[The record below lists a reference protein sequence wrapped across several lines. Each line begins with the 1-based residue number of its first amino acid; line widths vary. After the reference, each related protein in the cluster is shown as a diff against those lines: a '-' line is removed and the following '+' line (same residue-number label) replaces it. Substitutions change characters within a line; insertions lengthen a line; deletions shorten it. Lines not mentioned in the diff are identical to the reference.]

1 MKTSTERILT
11 THVGSLPRPDSLVE
25 MLLARDRRDPFDA
38 AALTNA
44 VKAAV
49 EDVVARQV
57 RTGVDVVSD
66 GEAGKAGYSTY
77 VKERL
82 AGFSE
87 ADYLARPQTDLNDFP
102 GLFEMTMGRMGIK
115 APGGRQRRLCC
126 TSPVARVDNQSTQ
139 VDIANLKAALNKTPA
154 TDAFM
159 NAVSPGT
166 VAHFQPNRHYPSMS
180 DYFEAVALAMRPE
193 YEAIVASG
201 LVLQV
206 DSPDLAMSHH
216 STFQD
221 LSVPDFLAQAELAV
235 EALNHALVNV
245 PASSVRLHVCW
256 GNYEGPH
263 HHDMP
268 LETVLPVI
276 LKAKAQAISFEGSNP
291 RHAHEWKVWADRR
304 VPADKVLLP
313 GMLDTSTNFVEHPEL
328 VAQRIEQYVSVVGRE
343 RVIASTDCGFAT
355 FAGQGKIHPGVAFKK
370 LESLVEGARIA
381 SKRLWS

>member
-11 THVGSLPRPDSLVE
+11 THVGSLPRPDALVD
-25 MLLARDRRDPFDA
+25 MLMARDRREPYDA
-38 AALTNA
+38 AALASA
-44 VKAAV
+44 VTSAV
-49 EDVVARQV
+49 EGVVAKQV
-57 RTGVDVVSD
+57 SVGIDVVSD
-66 GEAGKAGYSTY
+66 GECGKAGYSTY
-77 VKERL
+77 VKDRL
-82 AGFSE
+82 AGFGE
-87 ADYLARPQTDLNDFP
+87 GDYLARPQTDLNDFP

-115 APGGRQRRLCC
+115 AAGGRQKRLCC
-126 TSPVARVDNQSTQ
+126 VSPVKRLDGAQSEQ
-139 VDIANLKAALNKTPA
+139 LDIANLKSALKKTPA

-166 VAHFQPNRHYPSMS
+166 VAHFQPNRHYAKMS
-180 DYFEAVALAMRPE
+180 DYFEAVAVAMRPE

-221 LSVPDFLAQAELAV
+221 LSIPDFLKQAEMAV

-245 PASSVRLHVCW
+245 PASSVRMHVCW

-263 HHDMP
+263 HHDL

-276 LKAKAQAISFEGSNP
+276 LKAKVQAISFEGSNP
-291 RHAHEWKVWADRR
+291 RHAHEWKVWADKR
-304 VPADKVLLP
+304 VPSDKILLP

-328 VAQRIEQYVSVVGRE
+328 VAQRIEQYASVVGRE

-355 FAGQGKIHPGVAFKK
+355 FAGQGKVHPGVAFKK

-381 SKRLWS
+381 SKRLWG